1 MLEPLRP
8 RVRLIPMTRA
18 LAIPVLALVL
28 LAGCGSAEQP
38 KGSSAGD
45 TPESAS
51 PTASPSASVDPCDQ
65 SEEGFAIARN
75 LAKVDVNG
83 DGTRDQV
90 GLVEPARSGCPPM
103 VAVNVAAG
111 SVGPGITAEI
121 PAGEPAVRSAFG
133 VDVPGR
139 QGALVVTRQVHP
151 RGGFQ
156 LRVFALADNV
166 LAELKVDGRPLVPFI
181 ALDVQEHPLSIDCA
195 GGGVVIT
202 EAVAHEPAGV
212 VFAWDIKRTSY
223 AVDGS
228 QVTRGPTKEVADNV
242 LPDQLDKNYPDLV
255 KYTAFKSCRAG

>member
-1 MLEPLRP
+1 MPEPLRP
-8 RVRLIPMTRA
+8 LVRLIRMTRA

-28 LAGCGSAEQP
+28 LAGCGSAAKS
-38 KGSSAGD
+38 KGDSAGD
-45 TPESAS
+45 TRESAS
-51 PTASPSASVDPCDQ
+51 PSASPSASVDTCDK
-65 SEEGFAIARN
+65 SEEGLVITRN

-90 GLVEPARSGCPPM
+90 GLVEPARAGCPPM

-121 PAGEPAVRSAFG
+121 PAGEPAVRSGFG
-133 VDVPGR
+133 VDLAGR

-156 LRVFALADNV
+156 LRVFALDNGV
-166 LAELKVDGRPLVPFI
+166 LGELEVDGRPLVPFI
-181 ALDVQEHPLSIDCA
+181 ALDVQEHPLSVDCA
-195 GGGVVIT
+195 DGGVMIT
-202 EAVAHEPAGV
+202 EAVAHEPVGV
-212 VFAWDIKRTSY
+212 VFAWDIKRTAY
-223 AVDGS
+223 AVDGN
-228 QVTRGPTKEVADNV
+228 QVTAGKTTEVADNV